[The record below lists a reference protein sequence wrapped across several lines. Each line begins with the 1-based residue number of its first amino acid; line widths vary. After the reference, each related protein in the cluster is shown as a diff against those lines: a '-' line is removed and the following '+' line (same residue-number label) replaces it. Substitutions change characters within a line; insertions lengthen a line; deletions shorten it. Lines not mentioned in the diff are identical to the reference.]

1 MQRVLLLRMDEAAD
15 SLAVSKSHIERMVA
29 RGELRTVQ
37 VGRGRRVPASEIER
51 WVAER
56 MNQPGQRASARVAS
70 NAAA

>member
-1 MQRVLLLRMDEAAD
+1 MQRVLLRMDEAAD

-37 VGRGRRVPASEIER
+37 VGRGRRVPVSEIER

-56 MNQPGQRASARVAS
+56 VSPREEASVAQGRRD
-70 NAAA
+70 AVA

>member
-1 MQRVLLLRMDEAAD
+1 MQQVLLRMDEAAD

-37 VGRGRRVPASEIER
+37 VGRGRRVPVSEIER

-56 MNQPGQRASARVAS
+56 VPRREGASVAQVRRD
-70 NAAA
+70 AVA

>member
-1 MQRVLLLRMDEAAD
+1 MQRILLLRMDEAAD
-15 SLAVSKSHIERMVA
+15 SLAVSKSHIERMIA
-29 RGELRTVQ
+29 RGELRTVH

-56 MNQPGQRASARVAS
+56 MNPPEQRLGARVAS

>member
-1 MQRVLLLRMDEAAD
+1 MQQVLLRMDEAAD

-37 VGRGRRVPASEIER
+37 VGRGRRVPVSEIER

-56 MNQPGQRASARVAS
+56 VPPREGVSVAQVRRD
-70 NAAA
+70 AVA